1 VYGACGR
8 ISSVISD
15 GLSLTVIGM
24 TVVFLFLILLVG
36 VMYATSSLV
45 RRVFPA
51 ATKPAGGAGAG
62 NQGAEPAIAAAIAAA
77 VSQSR
82 ATHEG
87 VQE

>member
-1 VYGACGR
+1 
-8 ISSVISD
+8 VISD

-45 RRVFPA
+45 RRVFPG
-51 ATKPAGGAGAG
+51 ATEPAGRAGAG
-62 NQGAEPAIAAAIAAA
+62 NQEAGPAIAAAIAAA
-77 VSQSR
+77 VSRGR
-82 ATHEG
+82 ARDQG